1 MVSGAPRLSAWRARA
16 QKSATVTG
24 SAIFAGRLI
33 ARLAVLRFVGAG
45 IARLSRYRHAA
56 CRRRFRPGE
65 LVLGDFQIEQ
75 PSSIESQNVAL
86 GPFAQERKAGD
97 RTRQVE
103 IPVRPIGS

>member
-33 ARLAVLRFVGAG
+33 TRLAVLRFAAAG
-45 IARLSRYRHAA
+45 IAGLSRYRNAA
-56 CRRRFRPGE
+56 GRRRFRLGE

-75 PSSIESQNVAL
+75 PSSIQAQNVAL
-86 GPFAQERKAGD
+86 GPFVQERQAGD
-97 RTRQVE
+97 RTRQV
-103 IPVRPIGS
+103 